1 LKKKK
6 RIDNKENAPIAGAFL
21 YLNTSYHLMS
31 QKYLV
36 VDAHEDLAWNMLTFG
51 RDYSRSVAETRHLEQ
66 DSEAPLR
73 NGDTLLGW
81 EDYQAGRVAVVFST
95 LFAAPQ
101 RSKPGSWDSQVYR
114 DTDQAHTL
122 YWDQVEQYHRFVDHN
137 PDKFRLIEKR
147 EDLRS
152 VISCWSEPLP
162 REESSSE
169 RQTDCAVG
177 LLILMEGAEGVRTP
191 AELEDWWNAGVR
203 IIGPAW
209 IGTRFCGGTH
219 EPGPMTSEGWALLD
233 SMQDIGFGLDI
244 SHMDE
249 KAALQALDSYEG
261 HIIASH
267 ANAKALLKG
276 VDSNR
281 HLSTSVIEKLID
293 RSGVIGVVPH
303 NPFLQAGWKSSDG
316 KKAVSLE
323 AVVAQIDFMCQVAG
337 NANHVGLGSDFD
349 GGFGYPATPAE
360 INTIADL
367 QKLVPLLQQKG
378 YTDIDIEAIFS
389 RNWLTLL
396 ERCLP

>member
-1 LKKKK
+1 
-6 RIDNKENAPIAGAFL
+6 
-21 YLNTSYHLMS
+21 M
-31 QKYLV
+31 V

-51 RDYSRSVAETRHLEQ
+51 RDYARSVVETRHLEQ

-81 EDYQAGRVAVVFST
+81 EDYLAGRVAVVFST

-101 RSKPGSWDSQVYR
+101 RSKPGSWESQVYQ

-137 PDKFRLIEKR
+137 PDKFQLIEKR

-152 VISCWSEPLP
+152 VISCWNEPLP

-169 RQTDCAVG
+169 RQTGCSVG

-191 AELEDWWNAGVR
+191 AELEDWWDAGVR

-233 SMQDIGFGLDI
+233 SMQDIGFVLDI

-249 KAALQALDSYEG
+249 KAALQALDNYEG

-267 ANAKALLKG
+267 ANANALLKG

-281 HLSTSVIEKLID
+281 HLSTSVIEKLVE
-293 RSGVIGVVPH
+293 RKGVVGVVPH

-323 AVVAQIDFMCQVAG
+323 AVVDQIDFMCQVAG

-349 GGFGYPATPAE
+349 GGFGYPSTPAE

-367 QKLVPLLQQKG
+367 QKLVPLLLQKG

-396 ERCLP
+396 ENCLP